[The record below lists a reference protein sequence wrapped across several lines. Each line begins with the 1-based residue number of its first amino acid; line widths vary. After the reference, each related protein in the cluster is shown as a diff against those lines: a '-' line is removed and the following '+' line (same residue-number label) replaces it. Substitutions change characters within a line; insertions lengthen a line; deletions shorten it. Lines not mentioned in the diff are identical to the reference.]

1 MRYQVILGSQTTVVV
16 TATSK
21 LDAERKAIRMAL
33 DTGADRD
40 ELLALSDDDV
50 KVSRA

>member
-1 MRYQVILGSQTTVVV
+1 MRYQVILGSRMTVVV

-21 LDAERKAIRMAL
+21 LDAERKAVHLAL
-33 DTGADRD
+33 DMGIDRD